1 MVWWFLIICETKT
14 QTGFE
19 VYRGGEKR
27 AVAAES
33 VVEVVEEARAEAAR
47 EAAATA
53 AVGTQ
58 LVGKEAAEVAGDIWQ
73 ALPRADRGGGD
84 DEELLGDEVRAVGH
98 VVRSEAVRVLAGGS
112 FRTTTRPTLSGRN
125 TNATV
130 GVPAEGTCSY
140 DGLEP
145 GTESAR
151 LCERAHSP

>member
-33 VVEVVEEARAEAAR
+33 VVEVVEE
-47 EAAATA
+47 AATA